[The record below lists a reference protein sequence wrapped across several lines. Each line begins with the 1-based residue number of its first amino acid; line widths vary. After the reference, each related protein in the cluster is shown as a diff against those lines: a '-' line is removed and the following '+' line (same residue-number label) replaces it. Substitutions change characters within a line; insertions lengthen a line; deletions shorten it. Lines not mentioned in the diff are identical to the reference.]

1 MKIALLTDT
10 HFGARKANKVFH
22 DYFEKFYD
30 DIFFPTI
37 KERKIKNIIHLGDS
51 FDNRKNVDF
60 WALDWAK
67 KVVYDRLEEY
77 KTQVYTI
84 VGNHDV
90 YYKNTN
96 DVNAVDALLSSYKN
110 IIYYSS
116 PTEVNIDG
124 FQTLLLPWI
133 CQDNYEE
140 SIQAIKNSKSKITF
154 GHLELNGFA
163 LFPGVIQTNAHM
175 GLNPSYFQH
184 FDVVFSGHY
193 HTRSNDGKIFYL
205 GNPYQMYWNDADD
218 PRGFHI
224 FDTETFKLEFI
235 QNPYNM
241 FEKVYYDDTDV
252 DLFDASYLKD
262 KIVKVIVRNKSSQ
275 FEFDKYVDKINK
287 TGCID
292 LKVVENFLI
301 DDEDVEFTQE
311 ECENT
316 LTLLNKYIDD
326 SEFDLDKSIVK
337 GIMKEVYREAC
348 EFE

>member
-77 KTQVYTI
+77 NTQVYTI

-116 PTEVNIDG
+116 PTEVDIDG

-140 SIQAIKNSKSKITF
+140 SIQAIKNSKSKILF

-241 FEKVYYDDTDV
+241 FEKVYYDDTDHK
-252 DLFDASYLKD
+252 LFDARYLKD
-262 KIVKVIVRNKSSQ
+262 KIVKIIVRNKSSQ
-275 FEFDKYVDKINK
+275 FEFDKFVDKINK
-287 TGCID
+287 SGCVD
-292 LKVVENFLI
+292 LKIVENFAI

-316 LTLLNKYIDD
+316 VTLLNKYIDD
-326 SEFDLDKSIVK
+326 SDFDLDKSIVK
-337 GIMKEVYREAC
+337 EIMQEVYREAC

>member
-77 KTQVYTI
+77 KTQVHTI

-96 DVNAVDALLSSYKN
+96 DINAVDALLSSYKN

-124 FQTLLLPWI
+124 FETLLLPWI

-241 FEKVYYDDTDV
+241 FEKVYYDDTDHK
-252 DLFDASYLKD
+252 LFDARYLKD
-262 KIVKVIVRNKSSQ
+262 KIVKIIVRNKSNQ
-275 FEFDKYVDKINK
+275 FEFDKFVDKINK
-287 TGCID
+287 SGCVD
-292 LKVVENFLI
+292 LKIVENFAI

-316 LTLLNKYIDD
+316 VTLLNKYIDD
-326 SEFDLDKSIVK
+326 SDFDLDKSIVK
-337 GIMKEVYREAC
+337 EIMQEVYREAC